1 MIFGHFIYFGHFPI
15 EIPIEAEKYYH
26 HGKELSYREN
36 KMCSETSEAVGTI
49 WEHAQKEFQKFLKIR
64 ITLVCYAPPPSPMGY
79 IGYLTNMNTK
89 SNSLNPNKNHSNPAQ
104 KMLKPA
110 EKAQTFTQMLT
121 TSQSPATGES
131 KAQG

>member
-1 MIFGHFIYFGHFPI
+1 MNRGVDH
-15 EIPIEAEKYYH
+15 
-26 HGKELSYREN
+26 S
-36 KMCSETSEAVGTI
+36 
-49 WEHAQKEFQKFLKIR
+49 
-64 ITLVCYAPPPSPMGY
+64 VCYAPPPSPMGY

-110 EKAQTFTQMLT
+110 EKAQTFEKMFT
-121 TSQSPATGES
+121 TPQSPATGKK